1 MILIVLLVSSDR
13 EKMERGREAKKV
25 DGETSYLL
33 FVYSEQVTGTTNTV
47 PGTITQRLT
56 FIHLPIGPH
65 SWIKMI

>member
-13 EKMERGREAKKV
+13 EKERGRGAKKV

-56 FIHLPIGPH
+56 FIHLPIGSH